1 MNSFCHDSGF
11 SFKQAQL
18 YMTVVRDVFQ
28 RCMVGDTEGTMP
40 SADKAVK
47 LFYETFTTALRSDTT
62 SNDDVNGESST
73 LYSIKQVESVAAFFS
88 VTFAQ
93 HVKGFQYV
101 CYEIQPEVMEYRMI
115 AIQTPLV
122 PRSLTE
128 GVMEK
133 KVLPTLL
140 VDLPEDALTDGL
152 AALHVME
159 PNKSPSSTVASS
171 KSGTA
176 NSKKR

>member
-1 MNSFCHDSGF
+1 MMDSFCHDSGF

-18 YMTVVRDVFQ
+18 YMSVVRNVFQ
-28 RCMVGDTEGTMP
+28 QCMAGDSEGTMP
-40 SADKAVK
+40 SAEKAVK

-62 SNDDVNGESST
+62 SNDGTSGKSST
-73 LYSIKQVESVAAFFS
+73 LYSIKQVESIAAFFS

-101 CYEIQPEVMEYRMI
+101 CYEIQPEVMECRSI
-115 AIQTPLV
+115 AIQTPLI

-128 GVMEK
+128 GIMENK
-133 KVLPTLL
+133 NPPDELPSLL
-140 VDLPEDALTDGL
+140 VEDALADGV
-152 AALHVME
+152 AAMQVE
-159 PNKSPSSTVASS
+159 PTKSPASS

-176 NSKKR
+176 NSKKRG

>member
-1 MNSFCHDSGF
+1 MISFCHDSGF

-18 YMTVVRDVFQ
+18 YMSVVRDVFQ

-40 SADKAVK
+40 TAENAVK

-62 SNDDVNGESST
+62 SNDDTSGESST
-73 LYSIKQVESVAAFFS
+73 LYSIKQVESIAAFFS

-115 AIQTPLV
+115 AIQTPLI
-122 PRSLTE
+122 PRPLTE
-128 GVMEK
+128 GIMENK
-133 KVLPTLL
+133 NHPDELPSLL
-140 VDLPEDALTDGL
+140 VEDALADGV
-152 AALHVME
+152 AAMHVAE
-159 PNKSPSSTVASS
+159 PTKSPASS

-176 NSKKR
+176 NSKKRG